1 MIWLGWPFCIAGLI
15 AGSFANTIGA
25 LIMTQGIMY
34 GTGFL
39 IFYWPIISIVNEW
52 WIQRRGMA
60 FGVMT
65 SAAGAS
71 GIAMPLIIET
81 LLDKY
86 GHRTTLQ
93 AVAIAMIILTG
104 PLIPFLKGRLPPS
117 QSSTVARQ
125 NWSFA
130 RRPLFFVYCI
140 ANLAQGFGFVFPS
153 LFLPSYATSIGLS
166 ARKGA
171 LLLALMSFA
180 QLLGQSAFGILSD
193 KFGLNPLLIIST
205 LVGAVAAFTSWGF
218 ANALAPLI
226 VFALFFGF
234 FTYGFCSLQAR
245 MGMAVSEEPTAAL
258 ATFGIFVFCQG
269 VGNVLVGRAVER
281 PGGKRTVWSLEI
293 QEHDYFHR

>member
-1 MIWLGWPFCIAGLI
+1 
-15 AGSFANTIGA
+15 
-25 LIMTQGIMY
+25 
-34 GTGFL
+34 
-39 IFYWPIISIVNEW
+39 
-52 WIQRRGMA
+52 
-60 FGVMT
+60 
-65 SAAGAS
+65 
-71 GIAMPLIIET
+71 MPLIIET

-293 QEHDYFHR
+293 QEHDYFHRYLHTDECGKRCCLAVEAEKIFHGLNFPRITS